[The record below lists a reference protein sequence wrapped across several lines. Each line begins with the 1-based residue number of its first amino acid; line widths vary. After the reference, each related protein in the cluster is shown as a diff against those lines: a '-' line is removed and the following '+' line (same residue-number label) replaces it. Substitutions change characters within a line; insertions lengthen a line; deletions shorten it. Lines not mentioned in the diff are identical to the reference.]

1 MISILTHKTP
11 DNLKHM
17 IIARLQIKQTHHQC
31 VILPILSPLM
41 ASAFFFS
48 KLVNI
53 IYAFL
58 GLKLMSY
65 ITGFSHSSVGKE
77 SACNAG
83 DPGWIPGLGRSPG
96 RGHGNP
102 L

>member
-17 IIARLQIKQTHHQC
+17 TIARLQIKHTSSVCYTAHF
-31 VILPILSPLM
+31 ISIDGFS
-41 ASAFFFS
+41 FFFS

-53 IYAFL
+53 IYAFF
-58 GLKLMSY
+58 GLKLMSC
-65 ITGFSHSSVGKE
+65 IIGFPRSSVGKE
-77 SACNAG
+77 SAWNAE
-83 DPGWIPGLGRSPG
+83 DSGWIPELGRSPG
-96 RGHGNP
+96 GGHGNP